1 MEKEEFIKV
10 LEDIQDS
17 DIKILEDAVSSHQKI
32 ILLGNGGS
40 NSICSHI
47 AQDFTK
53 QLGKTAISFSDPSR
67 LTCYINDYG
76 MEVAYTKFL
85 EHFCEPETLVILIS
99 SSGNSLNI
107 FNSAKYCVEKNIK
120 FIVLTG
126 FDIDNKTK
134 AEFSDKA
141 LLNLW
146 VNSKNYGVVEC
157 AHQAILHMV
166 V

>member
-76 MEVAYTKFL
+76 MEVAYAKFL

-146 VNSKNYGVVEC
+146 VNSKNYGIVEC

>member
-120 FIVLTG
+120 FIMLTG

-141 LLNLW
+141 LLSLW
-146 VNSKNYGVVEC
+146 VDSKDYGIVEC

-166 V
+166 I